1 MSDPFAGL
9 RRAATSRVNSE
20 DELRREIWELRALG
34 FSLRAIAGAAGLS
47 PDTVWR
53 WTR

>member
-9 RRAATSRVNSE
+9 RRAVASKANSE
-20 DELRREIWELRALG
+20 NQVRQEVAALRALG